1 MSLTRSA
8 VRGTLA
14 AAIAFLMSSAALA
27 ATHTVRTGDTLWEL
41 SRKYG
46 VSTQA
51 IARANGISEEAT
63 LQPGQKLTIP
73 GSSSSGTSSRTPSSG
88 GRQGVVQKS
97 APLRAEPSTQG
108 RKLGTLPAGTRVQI
122 LQTKWDWHQVRT
134 PSGSTGWVGGFLVKV
149 TQSAPAPASRSAR
162 SARQPSATG
171 RTASAPSS
179 SAQPA
184 AGSSSAVRT
193 AMNHLGARYRY
204 GGSSRGGFDC
214 SGFTRYVYAKHGV
227 VLPHNSAAQF
237 QKGTPVSKSDLQ
249 PGDLVFFS
257 RGGRAIGHVG
267 VYIGNGKF
275 VHASN
280 PRGGVR
286 VDSLTT
292 GTYARTYV
300 GARRVK

>member
-8 VRGTLA
+8 VRGSLA
-14 AAIAFLMSSAALA
+14 AAVALLITSAAVA

-51 IARANGISEEAT
+51 IARANGFSENST

-73 GSSSSGTSSRTPSSG
+73 GSSSSSSAMSNSSSASG
-88 GRQGVVQKS
+88 GRQGIVQRS

-108 RKLGTLPAGTRVQI
+108 KRLGTLPAGTRVRI

-149 TQSAPAPASRSAR
+149 TQSAPAPSAR
-162 SARQPSATG
+162 SGRHPAPAKTAARPSA
-171 RTASAPSS
+171 APAPPPSAE
-179 SAQPA
+179 
-184 AGSSSAVRT
+184 SSSAVRT
-193 AMNHLGARYRY
+193 AMNHLGDRYRY

-237 QKGTPVSKSDLQ
+237 QKGTPVSKSELQ

-257 RGGRAIGHVG
+257 RGGKRIGHVG
-267 VYIGNGKF
+267 VYVGNGKF

>member
-1 MSLTRSA
+1 LSKTRRA
-8 VRGTLA
+8 AHGVLA
-14 AAIAFLMSSAALA
+14 AAAALLISSAAMA
-27 ATHTVRTGDTLWEL
+27 ATHMVRTGDTLWEL

-46 VSTQA
+46 ISTQA
-51 IARANGISEEAT
+51 LARANGISEEAI

-73 GSSSSGTSSRTPSSG
+73 GSSSSSASRPSPASAG
-88 GRQGVVQKS
+88 KQGVVQKS

-108 RKLGTLPAGTRVQI
+108 RRLGTLRAGTRVQI
-122 LQTKWDWHQVRT
+122 LETKWDWHRVRT
-134 PSGSTGWVGGFLVKV
+134 ASGSTGWVGGFLVKV
-149 TQSAPAPASRSAR
+149 TQSRPVASAR
-162 SARQPSATG
+162 SGRQSASGSVARRPSAPPPPSA
-171 RTASAPSS
+171 ASSP
-179 SAQPA
+179 
-184 AGSSSAVRT
+184 AVRT
-193 AMNHLGARYRY
+193 AMNHLGDRYRY

-237 QKGTPVSKSDLQ
+237 QKGTPVGKGELQ

-257 RGGRAIGHVG
+257 RGGRRIGHVG
-267 VYIGNGKF
+267 VYVGGGKF

>member
-8 VRGTLA
+8 VRGSLA
-14 AAIAFLMSSAALA
+14 AVVALLISSAALA

-41 SRKYG
+41 SRRYG
-46 VSTQA
+46 VSTRA
-51 IARANGISEEAT
+51 IARANGISENST

-73 GSSSSGTSSRTPSSG
+73 GSSSSGHSSSFSGSS

-108 RKLGTLPAGTRVQI
+108 KRLGTLPAGTRVRI

-149 TQSAPAPASRSAR
+149 IQIAPAPSAR
-162 SARQPSATG
+162 AGRHSASARTVAKSSPSPAP
-171 RTASAPSS
+171 APSG
-179 SAQPA
+179 A
-184 AGSSSAVRT
+184 SSSAVRT
-193 AMNHLGARYRY
+193 AMNHLGDRYRY

-237 QKGTPVSKSDLQ
+237 QKGIPVSKGELK

-257 RGGRAIGHVG
+257 RGGKRIGHVG
-267 VYIGNGKF
+267 VYVGNGKF

>member
-1 MSLTRSA
+1 MSKTRRA
-8 VRGTLA
+8 AHGVLA
-14 AAIAFLMSSAALA
+14 AAAALLISSAAMA

-46 VSTQA
+46 ISTQA
-51 IARANGISEEAT
+51 LARANGISEEAI

-73 GSSSSGTSSRTPSSG
+73 SSSSSSASRPSPASAG
-88 GRQGVVQKS
+88 KQGVVQKS

-108 RKLGTLPAGTRVQI
+108 RRLGTLPAGTRVQI
-122 LQTKWDWHQVRT
+122 LETKWDWHRVRT
-134 PSGSTGWVGGFLVKV
+134 ASGSTGWVGGFLVKV
-149 TQSAPAPASRSAR
+149 TQSRPVASAR
-162 SARQPSATG
+162 SGRPSGSRSVARRPSAPP
-171 RTASAPSS
+171 RPSA
-179 SAQPA
+179 A
-184 AGSSSAVRT
+184 SSSAVRT
-193 AMNHLGARYRY
+193 AMNHLGDRYRY

-237 QKGTPVSKSDLQ
+237 QKGTPVGKGELQ

-257 RGGRAIGHVG
+257 RGGRRIGHVG
-267 VYIGNGKF
+267 VYVGGGKF